1 MNLSNELISLSNA
14 FARVGCLHRD
24 HLRQTLDR
32 IGFKYITGPRHGR
45 GSLCFVLEELEAR
58 LREKAELVAEF
69 RQHLLSPK
77 FSGLDQDGSRKDWI
91 ATGDVL
97 RWLAE
102 LERE

>member
-1 MNLSNELISLSNA
+1 MANYIKTLE
-14 FARVGCLHRD
+14 ARV
-24 HLRQTLDR
+24 
-32 IGFKYITGPRHGR
+32 
-45 GSLCFVLEELEAR
+45 EELEAR
-58 LREKAELVAEF
+58 LQEKAELVAAF
-69 RQHLLSPK
+69 HQHLLSPK

>member
-1 MNLSNELISLSNA
+1 MANYIHTLQ
-14 FARVGCLHRD
+14 ARV
-24 HLRQTLDR
+24 
-32 IGFKYITGPRHGR
+32 
-45 GSLCFVLEELEAR
+45 EELES
-58 LREKAELVAEF
+58 LLQEKAELVAAF
-69 RQHLLSPK
+69 RQHLLSSK

>member
-1 MNLSNELISLSNA
+1 MANYIHTLQ
-14 FARVGCLHRD
+14 ARV
-24 HLRQTLDR
+24 
-32 IGFKYITGPRHGR
+32 
-45 GSLCFVLEELEAR
+45 EELESR
-58 LREKAELVAEF
+58 PQQKAELVAAF

-102 LERE
+102 LERV

>member
-1 MNLSNELISLSNA
+1 MAN
-14 FARVGCLHRD
+14 
-24 HLRQTLDR
+24 
-32 IGFKYITGPRHGR
+32 YIKT
-45 GSLCFVLEELEAR
+45 LEAR
-58 LREKAELVAEF
+58 LQEKAELVAEF

-77 FSGLDQDGSRKDWI
+77 FSGLAQDGSRKDWI

>member
-1 MNLSNELISLSNA
+1 MANYIKTLE
-14 FARVGCLHRD
+14 ARV
-24 HLRQTLDR
+24 
-32 IGFKYITGPRHGR
+32 
-45 GSLCFVLEELEAR
+45 EELEAR
-58 LREKAELVAEF
+58 LQQKAKLVAAF

-77 FSGLDQDGSRKDWI
+77 FSGLDPDGSRKDWI

>member
-1 MNLSNELISLSNA
+1 MANYIKTLEG
-14 FARVGCLHRD
+14 RV
-24 HLRQTLDR
+24 
-32 IGFKYITGPRHGR
+32 
-45 GSLCFVLEELEAR
+45 EELESR
-58 LREKAELVAEF
+58 LQEKAELVAAF

-102 LERE
+102 LERI